1 MEQYTLIIS
10 SFFEIFRLK
19 SSDFARNRV
28 SVRVTFYSKRETN
41 PYLQQIIRAYVNI
54 EGARCRNKTTFKSSE
69 VVNPGRVITCTKSSP
84 PFSNHKTI
92 RSFIL
97 FKNLA
102 DLSILGDEFN
112 ENFRTVPIFPR
123 GEGEVARF

>member
-41 PYLQQIIRAYVNI
+41 PNHQQIIRAYVNI
-54 EGARCRNKTTFKSSE
+54 SKEQDVGIKQLSNLPKS
-69 VVNPGRVITCTKSSP
+69 
-84 PFSNHKTI
+84 
-92 RSFIL
+92 
-97 FKNLA
+97 
-102 DLSILGDEFN
+102 
-112 ENFRTVPIFPR
+112 
-123 GEGEVARF
+123 